1 MIGILNF
8 TFYDEDSEYFHH
20 EVKLVDINTK
30 EVFYDKLTFM
40 YLEMPK
46 FNKTENEL
54 EDMFDKWMFVLR
66 NLSRLMGR
74 PAALQERVFTKLF
87 EAAEIAKFSK
97 QQYDEYEESLKAYR
111 DWQNTIE
118 TAKMKSREEG
128 RAEGIEVGRAEGIEG
143 RAEGIEVGRAE
154 GIELGRAEGRK
165 LERIEMARKFKASGI
180 PADIIARNTGLSEKE
195 ISDL

>member
-118 TAKMKSREEG
+118 TAKMKSRDAEGIEVG
-128 RAEGIEVGRAEGIEG
+128 RAEGIEVGRAEGIE
-143 RAEGIEVGRAE
+143 A
-154 GIELGRAEGRK
+154 GRK